1 MLFSLQYLDDNLL
14 FFDEESTD
22 DSGSDSSAT
31 EGTTVGTGNGLLAFG
46 VLSQL
51 AWTTG
56 FDTTENV
63 SSVTA
68 YWSFGLKIFIKT
80 MIRMNNCT
88 LIIVV
93 KIKSITKNLKIA
105 EKAFIRII
113 YLNMI
118 EKSSN
123 VVTHGR
129 MFLRKKEISIVIVTN
144 K

>member
-31 EGTTVGTGNGLLAFG
+31 KGTTVGTGDGLLAFG

-68 YWSFGLKIFIKT
+68 YWSFGLKIIVRATIAKT
-80 MIRMNNCT
+80 I
-88 LIIVV
+88 LA
-93 KIKSITKNLKIA
+93 L
-105 EKAFIRII
+105 
-113 YLNMI
+113 
-118 EKSSN
+118 
-123 VVTHGR
+123 
-129 MFLRKKEISIVIVTN
+129 
-144 K
+144 